1 MELKDRLKEMRL
13 ARGMTLEGLAKAVGT
28 SKQTIHRY
36 ETGAITNIPSDK
48 IEAIANALK
57 TTPAY
62 LMGWEQDETNYVA
75 AYRNML
81 DFRVDGKIYELQKI
95 CANLDD
101 RRMDRLLAYAEGLAE
116 SMDD

>member
-62 LMGWEQDETNYVA
+62 LMGWEQDETNYV
-75 AYRNML
+75 
-81 DFRVDGKIYELQKI
+81 FRVDGKIYELQKI